1 MLNSIF
7 DFGLWNVNT
16 VILINYYF
24 SWFDC
29 DILDIYDWDI
39 YDDVSELLICD
50 YFIIEFW
57 FENEDLSFKFD
68 SMDESLDLSNL
79 VAEYFL
85 PNIPLIDL

>member
-57 FENEDLSFKFD
+57 FEIVELSFKFD